1 MLLCR
6 VVLSFSFFLFSFLH
20 LIIQRGSN
28 GFHKSIQS
36 KVLRRFWK
44 FAIGF
49 FDHGFYRVKW
59 CFMFGR
65 RLVYNQRHC
74 RAKGLTI
81 DQELQRLIHIFGDEI
96 GRKMHAINRAEKI
109 AAIEQ
114 KVAPNDLKISTA
126 IDWLFNQAITERRQ
140 IQKRRWNLLEV
151 QTNKNEGSK
160 N

>member
-1 MLLCR
+1 
-6 VVLSFSFFLFSFLH
+6 
-20 LIIQRGSN
+20 
-28 GFHKSIQS
+28 
-36 KVLRRFWK
+36 
-44 FAIGF
+44 
-49 FDHGFYRVKW
+49 
-59 CFMFGR
+59 MFGR

-74 RAKGLTI
+74 RVKGLTI

-140 IQKRRWNLLEV
+140 IQKRR
-151 QTNKNEGSK
+151 
-160 N
+160 

>member
-1 MLLCR
+1 M
-6 VVLSFSFFLFSFLH
+6 
-20 LIIQRGSN
+20 
-28 GFHKSIQS
+28 
-36 KVLRRFWK
+36 
-44 FAIGF
+44 
-49 FDHGFYRVKW
+49 
-59 CFMFGR
+59 
-65 RLVYNQRHC
+65 YNQRHC
-74 RAKGLTI
+74 RVKGLTI

-96 GRKMHAINRAEKI
+96 GRKMHAINGAEKI

-126 IDWLFNQAITERRQ
+126 IDWLFDQAITERRQ